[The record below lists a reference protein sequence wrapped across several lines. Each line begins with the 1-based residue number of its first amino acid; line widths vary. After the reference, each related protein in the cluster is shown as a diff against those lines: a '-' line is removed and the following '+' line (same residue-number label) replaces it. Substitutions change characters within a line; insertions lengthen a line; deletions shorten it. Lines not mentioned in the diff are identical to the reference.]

1 MLDEILNSPTLS
13 ANIVSFHG
21 GETIFSEGDTSQDLY
36 ILASGEIEVLKGDKR
51 LTVISEKGS
60 LFGEMSF
67 LLKSARTATV
77 RAKTHINVLKIK
89 ADSITRF
96 LLDYPQVA
104 SVITRNLAE
113 RLDQTSQ
120 ALYGLGELCDHMPDA
135 VIITDPECRILFWNK
150 PAEELYGKSR
160 DQIKELKIYQIY
172 ADTVEAERAFK
183 DFGPGSPPTK
193 SILKVSHPSKGERT
207 VEVATKAISDS
218 RGVFHGM
225 VSSARDITEMVAAA
239 KKYRKIRYRVIPLIL
254 LFASMVAISFYG
266 YNILTGR
273 HTSYQSG
280 NRLKAIMAKDYLFLS
295 SLMAQPLKEDDMEA
309 AGRIIRDFAKTDP
322 YESPYRG
329 FMLIDSKKTVRY
341 ALIRDTASDD
351 LIGSSYAGILAT
363 PGNSAQTVLTLYRV
377 TKKSPMGEKS
387 IEAAFVIKADGL
399 VLGWIVFVM
408 EMEFVTNEF
417 NLGEKDLKAMQ
428 FELLER

>member
-1 MLDEILNSPTLS
+1 MLDEILNSATLS
-13 ANIVSFHG
+13 ANVVSFHG
-21 GETIFSEGDTSQDLY
+21 GETIFSEGDTSKDLY

-77 RAKTHINVLKIK
+77 RAKTHAKILKIP

-113 RLDQTSQ
+113 RLNQTSQ

-135 VIITDPECRILFWNK
+135 VIITDPESKILVWNK
-150 PAEELYGKSR
+150 PAEELYGKSW
-160 DQIKELKIYQIY
+160 DQIKELKLHQIY
-172 ADTVEAERAFK
+172 ADKAEAEIAFK
-183 DFGPGSPPTK
+183 DFGPGSPHRK
-193 SILKVSHPSKGERT
+193 SILKVSHPSRGERI
-207 VEVATKAISDS
+207 VEVATKAISDT

-239 KKYRKIRYRVIPLIL
+239 KKYKKIRRRMIPLIL
-254 LFASMVAISFYG
+254 LFASVVALSFYG
-266 YNILTGR
+266 YNIFTGR
-273 HTSYQSG
+273 HPSYQSG
-280 NRLKAIMAKDYLFLS
+280 KRLKAIMAKDYLFLS
-295 SLMAQPLKEDDMEA
+295 SLLAQPLKEDDMKA
-309 AGRIIRDFAKTDP
+309 AGRIIREFAKTDP
-322 YESPYRG
+322 YESPYTG
-329 FMLIDSKKTVRY
+329 FMLLDSKKAVRY
-341 ALIRDTASDD
+341 ALIRDTSSDD

-363 PGNSAQTVLTLYRV
+363 TGNSAQTVLALYRV

-387 IEAAFVIKADGL
+387 IETAFVIRADGH

-408 EMEFVTNEF
+408 DMKAVRNEF

-428 FELLER
+428 FDLMER